1 MQQLFD
7 QVFAAA
13 AYLPQAYCLGRQSW
27 LVALHGLSD
36 GIIALSY
43 LLIPLAIHLFLRR
56 RRDLPPSYRGVGAL
70 FLTFIFATGLIHLF
84 GLITLWYPVYLLEG
98 VLKAVTAAISFSAAL
113 VIWPLIEPLA
123 ALPSPSQLRDAL
135 RELAAARD
143 ELEARV
149 KERTRELAE
158 TNQRLTT
165 ALDGSRI
172 TVFSQ
177 DRDLRYTWIH
187 NARLGFGRD
196 EVIGRTDAKLLP
208 PDGETVIALKRRVMA
223 TGRPD
228 SLEVELVEHGKP
240 VWFRLHVDPL
250 RQDGDVVGVTCAAVD
265 ITESKLAEA
274 ELERIGRERA
284 EALQRLAAAIRGSD
298 IYLFSQDRDLRYT
311 WINRAAFGQTP
322 EDIVGKTDE
331 EILPSPARERIAALK
346 RDAIDSGQVV
356 DAEISVPRDDDTQ
369 WFDLHAEPARN
380 AAGEITGVTC
390 VAVDIT
396 ERKRYEQ
403 HLRLLMRE
411 LTHRSKNLLAV
422 IQAMAR
428 QTAAAAVSTEAF
440 LDRFGARLQGLASS
454 HDLLVQES
462 WQGASIPELVRAQLG
477 HYADLVGS
485 KIVLEGEPLYLKPEA
500 AQNVG
505 LALHEL
511 ATNAAKYGALSTPEG
526 RIRISWGLVGDGA
539 DRRFRIA
546 WIESGGPEVT
556 APERRGF
563 GRMVVERNVAR
574 VLEGEVE
581 LDFAKDG
588 VRWSLVVPV
597 EHVLART
604 Q

>member
-1 MQQLFD
+1 MQQPFD

-13 AYLPQAYCLGRQSW
+13 AYLPQAYCLGRRSW

-43 LLIPLAIHLFLRR
+43 LVIPLAIHLFLRR
-56 RRDLPPSYRGVGAL
+56 RRDLPPSYRGIAGL
-70 FLTFIFATGLIHLF
+70 FLSFILASGLTHLL
-84 GLITLWYPVYLLEG
+84 GLITLWYPVYPLQG

-113 VIWPLIEPLA
+113 VIWPLIEPLTT
-123 ALPSPSQLRDAL
+123 LPSPSQLRNAL
-135 RELAAARD
+135 RDLAAARD

-149 KERTRELAE
+149 EERTYELAE
-158 TNQRLTT
+158 T
-165 ALDGSRI
+165 
-172 TVFSQ
+172 
-177 DRDLRYTWIH
+177 
-187 NARLGFGRD
+187 
-196 EVIGRTDAKLLP
+196 
-208 PDGETVIALKRRVMA
+208 
-223 TGRPD
+223 
-228 SLEVELVEHGKP
+228 
-240 VWFRLHVDPL
+240 
-250 RQDGDVVGVTCAAVD
+250 
-265 ITESKLAEA
+265 
-274 ELERIGRERA
+274 
-284 EALQRLAAAIRGSD
+284 LQRLQAALRGSD

-311 WINRAAFGQTP
+311 WINRAAFGHAP
-322 EDIVGKTDE
+322 DAIVGKTDE
-331 EILPSPARERIAALK
+331 DILPSPARERVAALK
-346 RDAIDSGQVV
+346 RESMAGGHVV
-356 DAEISVPRDDDTQ
+356 DAEIAVPQKDDTQ
-369 WFDLHAEPARN
+369 WFDLHVEPARN

-428 QTAAAAVSTEAF
+428 QTAAAADSTEAF
-440 LDRFGARLQGLASS
+440 LERFGARLQGLASS

-477 HYADLVGS
+477 HYADLVGT

-511 ATNAAKYGALSTPEG
+511 ATNAAKYGALSTERG
-526 RIRISWGLVGDGA
+526 RIRISWGLIGDRA
-539 DRRFRIA
+539 ERRFRIA
-546 WIESGGPEVT
+546 WIESGGPEVA

-574 VLEGEVE
+574 VLDGEVQ

-588 VRWSLVVPV
+588 VRWSLVVPDD
-597 EHVLART
+597 HVLVRT
-604 Q
+604 P